1 VRHDADIA
9 HFVEGYSTRHT
20 DLKLSFSYQR

>member
-9 HFVEGYSTRHT
+9 HFLECYCAGHNLV
-20 DLKLSFSYQR
+20 LFNYQR